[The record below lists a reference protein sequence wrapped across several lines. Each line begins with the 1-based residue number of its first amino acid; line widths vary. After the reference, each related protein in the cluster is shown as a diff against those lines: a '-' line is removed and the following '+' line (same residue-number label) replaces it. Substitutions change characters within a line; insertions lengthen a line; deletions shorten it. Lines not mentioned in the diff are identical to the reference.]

1 VVNTALA
8 QSVVK
13 PVGERSSERWSTRE
27 KFTIVVETASL
38 SEIKLSIG
46 ILPRQRAVCRAGGR
60 MAQCLFAGE
69 QDAKELRAKDQQ
81 LCDLSWELKRKE
93 AALTETAD
101 LLVLRKKGPSDLGM
115 WYNTEHRY
123 SGLNFL
129 TLSQRHD
136 GLVEQIFDRRKQVYE
151 TAKAAH
157 PARWSGDT
165 RDWSLEEEVWLNP
178 EKATAIQAEQNA

>member
-1 VVNTALA
+1 
-8 QSVVK
+8 
-13 PVGERSSERWSTRE
+13 
-27 KFTIVVETASL
+27 
-38 SEIKLSIG
+38 
-46 ILPRQRAVCRAGGR
+46 
-60 MAQCLFAGE
+60 MARCLFAGE

-81 LCDLSWELKRKE
+81 LRDLSWELKRKE

-129 TLSQRHD
+129 TPSQRHD
-136 GLVEQIFDRRKQVYE
+136 ELVEQIFDRRKQVYE

-165 RDWSLEEEVWLNP
+165 RDWRLVSYNLYEKPGYLKDIRVPPKSPEFLAQNGSHNTIFTLRSVAEESDWSIFSL
-178 EKATAIQAEQNA
+178 Q